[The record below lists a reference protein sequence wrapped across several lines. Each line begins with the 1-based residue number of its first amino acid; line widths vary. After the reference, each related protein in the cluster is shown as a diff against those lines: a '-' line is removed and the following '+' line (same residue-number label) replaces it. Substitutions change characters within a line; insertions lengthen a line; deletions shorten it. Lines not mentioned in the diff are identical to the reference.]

1 MSFVPTHPGDHKI
14 ITTLE
19 DQEIPGSP
27 FIAKVINYCTLTGQ
41 GLTRGIVGL
50 RSTFKIYFHDPENEK
65 VYDPTVVLNVNLR
78 FPQRNPHPSIQ
89 DNQDG
94 TYTVSFVPIRVMAS
108 AQVVETSVNTKN
120 SPSQDYTTNP
130 DDHSSHNKGPA
141 IPLNPSKFINIHLFL
156 KQHPYKISCFAVRI

>member
-19 DQEIPGSP
+19 DQELPGSP

-50 RSTFKIYFHDPENEK
+50 RSTFKIGFHDPENEK
-65 VYDPTVVLNVNLR
+65 VYDSTVVLNVNLR
-78 FPQRNPHPSIQ
+78 SPQSNLHPSIQ

-94 TYTVSFVPIRVMAS
+94 
-108 AQVVETSVNTKN
+108 
-120 SPSQDYTTNP
+120 
-130 DDHSSHNKGPA
+130 
-141 IPLNPSKFINIHLFL
+141 
-156 KQHPYKISCFAVRI
+156 